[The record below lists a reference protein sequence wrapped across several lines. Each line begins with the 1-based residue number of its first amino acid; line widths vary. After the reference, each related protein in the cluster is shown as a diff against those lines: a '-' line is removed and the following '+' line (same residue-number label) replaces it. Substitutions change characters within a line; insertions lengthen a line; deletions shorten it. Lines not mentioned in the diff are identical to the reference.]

1 MIEDLHLKVII
12 PCYKEPEILK
22 TLQSISACI
31 LPKNKVD
38 VIVLINHAIDS
49 SQEIKTFN
57 QKTLFDVQNW
67 IEKNKTNKIHFLPKL
82 VELKQQSVGLARKTG
97 MDWAYELFQSEN
109 VVKNGIMVALDADC
123 TVEDNYLIAIE
134 KHFLTNNKTP
144 AASIYYE
151 HQTVDN
157 QLIIEYELH
166 LRYLVDALRW
176 TGHPYAFQTVG
187 SSMVVRAEAYKKQ
200 GGMNTRQ
207 AGEDFYFLQ
216 KMMDLGGFTDISTT
230 KVFPSARVSDRVPF
244 GTGRAMQQKEVLQSW
259 MSYDFRS
266 YIDIK
271 SLVDFVPNL
280 YQNQIFRTQSVALKQ
295 FLKSI
300 SFDDKCDEIRNN
312 TANFTAFKKRFFQY
326 FNGFQVMKFLNYS
339 KENYYLSQPIC
350 QAIEPLVA
358 ILFPNHQ
365 LDTPKIMLERFR
377 NLDKNTI
384 YNPE

>member
-1 MIEDLHLKVII
+1 MIEDLHLKIII

-22 TLQSISACI
+22 TLDSILVCK

-38 VIVLINHAIDS
+38 VIILINHAIDS
-49 SQEIKTFN
+49 IEEIKIYN
-57 QKTLFDVQNW
+57 QNTLFDVQNW
-67 IEKNKTNKIHFLPKL
+67 IENNKINEIHFLPKL

-97 MDWAYELFQSEN
+97 MDWAYELFQTDN
-109 VVKNGIMVALDADC
+109 IVKNGIMIALDADC
-123 TVEDNYLIAIE
+123 TVEDTYLIAIE

-166 LRYLVDALRW
+166 LRYMVDALRW
-176 TGHPYAFQTVG
+176 TGHPYGFQTVG
-187 SSMVVRAEAYKKQ
+187 SSMAVRAEAYKKQ

-216 KMMDLGGFTDISTT
+216 KMMDLGGFTDISKT

-271 SLVDFVPNL
+271 TLVDFVPNL
-280 YQNQIFRTQSVALKQ
+280 YENQIFKPQSEALKQ
-295 FLKSI
+295 FLKTI
-300 SFDDKCDEIRNN
+300 YFDEKCTEIRNN
-312 TANFTAFKKRFFQY
+312 TTNFSAFKKRFFQY
-326 FNGFQVMKFLNYS
+326 FNGFQVMKFLNYG
-339 KENYYLSQPIC
+339 KENHYLAQPIFE
-350 QAIEPLVA
+350 AIEPLAA
-358 ILFPNHQ
+358 ILFPNQ
-365 LDTPKIMLERFR
+365 KLDTTKKMLERFR

-384 YNPE
+384 YKPE